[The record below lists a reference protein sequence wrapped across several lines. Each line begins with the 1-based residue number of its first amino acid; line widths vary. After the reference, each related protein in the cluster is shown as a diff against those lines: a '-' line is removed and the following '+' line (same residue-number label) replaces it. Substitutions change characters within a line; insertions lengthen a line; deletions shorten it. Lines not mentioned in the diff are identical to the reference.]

1 MILEMIT
8 IKDIE
13 DMYQKK
19 NMAVIVNDGTIVG
32 FEPAE

>member
-19 NMAVIVNDGTIVG
+19 NMAVIVNDGKIDG

>member
-1 MILEMIT
+1 MILEMIM

-19 NMAVIVNDGTIVG
+19 NMAVIVNDGKIVG

>member
-8 IKDIE
+8 IEDIE

-19 NMAVIVNDGTIVG
+19 NMAVIVNDGKIVG
-32 FEPAE
+32 F